1 MSGFPCNSLQTNVVL
16 ESTLKD
22 QKKEGTPEYTTAQ
35 HGMNT
40 QILKTHKIEILHFL
54 TWEK

>member
-22 QKKEGTPEYTTAQ
+22 QKKEGTPEYTTTQ

-40 QILKTHKIEILHFL
+40 QILKTHKTENLHFL